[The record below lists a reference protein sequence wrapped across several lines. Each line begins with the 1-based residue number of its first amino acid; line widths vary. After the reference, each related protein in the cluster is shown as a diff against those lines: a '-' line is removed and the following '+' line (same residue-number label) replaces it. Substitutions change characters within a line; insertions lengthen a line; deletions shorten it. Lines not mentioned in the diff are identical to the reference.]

1 MSKKVKYWKWNTF
14 KQKAKVLKEHH
25 KAHVTEYWK
34 ALWAEEKKEKEKE
47 EQENDRGRLTD

>member
-1 MSKKVKYWKWNTF
+1 MSQKVKYWKWNTF

-34 ALWAEEKKEKEKE
+34 ALWAKEKKEKE